1 MTKGSFLVKG
11 LASSFRRTMGVL
23 VVLFA
28 ISACSADQNFRRVSD
43 PVTSISVGEPGE
55 VSANSLARA
64 MNRAGFTRAEIL
76 ELGPGIRRS
85 LATNGGAQARRE
97 GRVLALF
104 SYMQG
109 RLYVTGANSGTF
121 VMDA

>member
-1 MTKGSFLVKG
+1 MTRRAS
-11 LASSFRRTMGVL
+11 LAVRRASIIL
-23 VVLFA
+23 IALA
-28 ISACSADQNFRRVSD
+28 IASCSADPNFRRVSD

-55 VSANSLARA
+55 VSATSLAGA
-64 MNRAGFTRAEIL
+64 MVRAGFTRAEIL

-85 LATNGGAQARRE
+85 LASNGGAQARRD

-109 RLYVTGANSGTF
+109 RLYVTGANTGTF
-121 VMDA
+121 VLDA

>member
-1 MTKGSFLVKG
+1 MNGFAT
-11 LASSFRRTMGVL
+11 AFRRMLGVL
-23 VVLFA
+23 TVLLA
-28 ISACSADQNFRRVSD
+28 VSACSGDPNMRRVSD

-55 VSANSLARA
+55 VSASSLARA
-64 MNRAGFTRAEIL
+64 MVRAGFTRDEIL

-109 RLYVTGANSGTF
+109 RLYVTGANTGTF
-121 VMDA
+121 VLDA

>member
-1 MTKGSFLVKG
+1 MKGIVSLAGRRLSVFL
-11 LASSFRRTMGVL
+11 LCLGV
-23 VVLFA
+23 A
-28 ISACSADQNFRRVSD
+28 ACSADSSMRRVSE

-55 VSANSLARA
+55 VSAASLAQA
-64 MNRAGFTRAEIL
+64 MVRAGFTRDEIL

-85 LATNGGAQARRE
+85 LATNGGAQARRD

-109 RLYVTGANSGTF
+109 RLYVTGANTGTF